1 MPGAEAAGPPWLV
14 VLDASVAVRWLVPE
28 PTTDEATA
36 LLERPFSWTAP
47 RLILTEIASA
57 LRRKVGDGELL
68 NHEALLSLDVFLRLV
83 DAGTVR
89 VAADEDLMHAALAL
103 ALLLG
108 HKLPD
113 CVYLAL
119 AERQGIGLVTA
130 DRRLSALAERRGVS
144 TVLLAS

>member
-1 MPGAEAAGPPWLV
+1 MPGAEAVGPSRPV
-14 VLDASVAVRWLVPE
+14 VLDASVAIRWLVPE
-28 PTTDEATA
+28 PATEEATA
-36 LLERPFSWTAP
+36 LLEQPFSWTAP
-47 RLILTEIASA
+47 RRIRTEITAA
-57 LRRKVGDGELL
+57 RRRKVGDGELL
-68 NHEALLSLDVFLRLV
+68 DHEALQSLDVFLRLV
-83 DAGTVR
+83 DAGAVS
-89 VAADEDLMHAALAL
+89 VANDENLIHAALAL

-130 DRRLSALAERRGVS
+130 DRRLGALAERRGVP